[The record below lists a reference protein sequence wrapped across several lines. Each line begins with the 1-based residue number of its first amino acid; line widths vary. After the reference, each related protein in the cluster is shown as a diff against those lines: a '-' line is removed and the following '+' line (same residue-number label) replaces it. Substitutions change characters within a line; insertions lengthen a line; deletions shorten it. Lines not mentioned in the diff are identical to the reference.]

1 MKTPAIN
8 DSAIFLL
15 SRLLILSQAF
25 FYFDLFWFFS
35 IPKSFPPPRGH
46 GSGYSFSRSLK
57 QMRSSSEKKRKKRRV
72 VQVSKRALL
81 QYCPNCKC
89 KKVLN
94 IIKLQKTISAYGSKK
109 NTKNPKTTTKK
120 NPQTNI
126 VQLFPGLRSGLSLLI
141 PPFFFTKKKKKNCT
155 IFTILNPIKM

>member
-35 IPKSFPPPRGH
+35 IPKSFPPPREH

-109 NTKNPKTTTKK
+109 TPKQQPKK
-120 NPQTNI
+120 TPKQI
-126 VQLFPGLRSGLSLLI
+126 LFNCSPAWGAASPSSSPLFSLQ
-141 PPFFFTKKKKKNCT
+141 KKKKK
-155 IFTILNPIKM
+155 IAQYLQF

>member
-35 IPKSFPPPRGH
+35 IPKSFPPPREH

-57 QMRSSSEKKRKKRRV
+57 QMRSSSEKKKKKKKSSSSIKKSIIAILS
-72 VQVSKRALL
+72 QL
-81 QYCPNCKC
+81 QM
-89 KKVLN
+89 
-94 IIKLQKTISAYGSKK
+94 QKSVKYYKTAK
-109 NTKNPKTTTKK
+109 NHQCIRLKKNPKTTTKK

-141 PPFFFTKKKKKNCT
+141 PPFFFTKKKKNCT